1 MADPKVKLLRNV
13 PLFSGCTDK
22 ELAFIAT
29 RADEVDLPAGKV
41 LCKRGESGGGFFF
54 IVEGGGDVEA
64 PNRERE
70 LGPGDFFGEIAPP
83 PNRPPGAAVPAL
95 PPPPRLLPPPA
106 HVRRV
111 LPPKRRK

>member
-41 LCKRGESGGGFFF
+41 LCKRGESGGGFFV
-54 IVEGGGDVEA
+54 ILEGRGDVDA
-64 PNRERE
+64 PHPKREP
-70 LGPGDFFGEIAPP
+70 GPGGFFAEAAPP
-83 PNRPPGAAVPAL
+83 PNGPPGAPRPG
-95 PPPPRLLPPPA
+95 PPPPPFPRPRPPPA
-106 HVRRV
+106 
-111 LPPKRRK
+111 P